1 MRILVIN
8 SGSSSIKFQLLQMAD
23 ESLLLAGLL
32 ERIGE
37 GEASLHLQLA
47 GAQGQQR
54 SVLAVDHQQ
63 GMGLILDALQQA
75 RVLSEARPLAAIGHR
90 VVQGGE
96 HFRAPCLLDGASI
109 ERIRACIPLA
119 PLHNPA
125 NLAGIQACR
134 ALFPDL
140 PQIAVFDTA
149 FHQGMPESA
158 WRYAVPDDWYRNH
171 GVRRYGFHGSSH
183 AYVAKRAADWLGRPL
198 ERCNL
203 ISLHLGN
210 GASMA
215 AIRAGR
221 CEDTSMGMT
230 PLEGLV
236 MGSRSGDL
244 DPAIPAYLNRVA
256 GLSAE
261 AIDAAL
267 NRDSGLKALC
277 GENDMRRIL
286 QRAEADDPKAELAL
300 EIYCRRIR
308 KYLGGYLALL
318 GRVDALIFTG
328 GIGEHAAP
336 IRQRICADLDGLGI
350 QLDLAANQAV
360 NGEIAPIHRPG
371 SRPLLVIRTN
381 EELEIARQCKALIA
395 KVEPEKR
402 I

>member
-1 MRILVIN
+1 MLILVIN
-8 SGSSSIKFQLLQMAD
+8 SGSSSIKFQLLQMDD
-23 ESLLLAGLL
+23 ESLLLSGLL

-37 GEASLHLQLA
+37 ASACLRLQLA
-47 GAQGQQR
+47 EAAETR
-54 SVLAVDHQQ
+54 HEVHAADHHQ

-75 RVLSEARPLAAIGHR
+75 QVLSPARPLAAIGHR
-90 VVQGGE
+90 VVHGGE

-125 NLAGIQACR
+125 NLAGIEACR
-134 ALFPDL
+134 ALFPTL

-149 FHQGMPESA
+149 FHQDMPESA
-158 WRYAVPDDWYRNH
+158 WRYAVPDDWYRRY
-171 GVRRYGFHGSSH
+171 GVRRYGFHGTSH
-183 AYVAKRAADWLGRPL
+183 AYVAKQAAGWLGKPL
-198 ERCNL
+198 QQCNL

-210 GASMA
+210 GASIS
-215 AIRAGR
+215 AIRDGR
-221 CEDTSMGMT
+221 CADTSMGMT

-244 DPAIPAYLNRVA
+244 DPAIPAYLSRVA

-261 AIDAAL
+261 AIDSAL

-277 GENDMRRIL
+277 GDNDMRCIL
-286 QRAEADDPKAELAL
+286 TRAEAADPADPQAELAL

-308 KYLGGYLALL
+308 KYLGAYLALL

-350 QLDLAANQAV
+350 QLDLAANQTV
-360 NGEIAPIHRPG
+360 NGELAAIHSPD
-371 SRPLLVIRTN
+371 SKPLLVIRTN
-381 EELEIARQCKALIA
+381 EELEIARQCRQLI
-395 KVEPEKR
+395 
-402 I
+402 